1 MDQGRSLLR
10 NGEGRHVQ
18 AMELWEDQA
27 RSVPKRQA
35 WLEDSRKAPEPGKL
49 SSSMEEEE
57 EQQKE
62 EEKQAEDEDKESEEE
77 EEKQEHHWLEET
89 QEPAS
94 ISFSY
99 PGGTGNAGESANN
112 SKDPGASNGVN
123 PWLSLKS
130 PANTED

>member
-1 MDQGRSLLR
+1 MG
-10 NGEGRHVQ
+10 G
-18 AMELWEDQA
+18 
-27 RSVPKRQA
+27 
-35 WLEDSRKAPEPGKL
+35 
-49 SSSMEEEE
+49 
-57 EQQKE
+57 
-62 EEKQAEDEDKESEEE
+62 QAEISAGGNVGGSSKKKE